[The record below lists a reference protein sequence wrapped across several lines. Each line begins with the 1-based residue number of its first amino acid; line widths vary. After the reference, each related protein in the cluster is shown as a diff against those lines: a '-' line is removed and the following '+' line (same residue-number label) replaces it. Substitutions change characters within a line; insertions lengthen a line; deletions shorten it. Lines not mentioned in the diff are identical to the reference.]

1 MKQTKNNFDFNNS
14 PFDIILSSSTF
25 KQMYILGGDVCT
37 TTQFQCKEGK
47 KKNDFFYNNNII
59 YKNLKFIK
67 KFKHAEYIMQ
77 MNLVCLYEMLTQQ
90 SS

>member
-1 MKQTKNNFDFNNS
+1 MSVQPHNFS
-14 PFDIILSSSTF
+14 A
-25 KQMYILGGDVCT
+25 KKV
-37 TTQFQCKEGK
+37 K
-47 KKNDFFYNNNII
+47 KKTIFFYNNNII